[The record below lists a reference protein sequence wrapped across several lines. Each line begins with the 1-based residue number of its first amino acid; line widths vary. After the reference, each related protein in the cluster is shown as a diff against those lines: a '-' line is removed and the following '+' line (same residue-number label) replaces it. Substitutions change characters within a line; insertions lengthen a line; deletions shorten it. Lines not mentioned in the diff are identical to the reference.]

1 MTTNNDFYFAL
12 LRISILQLLKAQG
25 FDRARPSLVD
35 VMTDLYAKFLS
46 LLASEVSSIAQA
58 RCDQDDTIALQD
70 ITLALENLGIVKPTN
85 VLDVYDENAEL
96 SSSRGME
103 KFKDWCIYSTQLTDA
118 RITALPTVELLQ
130 SEEKESDPLSAIPDY
145 LNQLLQNK
153 GAKQKLETKNRKT
166 ELIEDLINNNGLDD
180 WIKLVI
186 ARQRINMIE
195 RASKKE
201 SQNVPALPHI
211 AGYKSS
217 ILSRHHH
224 TTITNED
231 RMPSTMTP
239 RDEDALTEIQE
250 NPFVTSKLP
259 IMRKENRLENITLS
273 FEDEELESLGEVEGP
288 NQKSQENNNE
298 ESFKENNKSLTESPH
313 GDDRDISMFQFDSNV
328 DTKWAEQE
336 DMDSTFQ
343 RRTSLDYGGYF

>member
-1 MTTNNDFYFAL
+1 
-12 LRISILQLLKAQG
+12 
-25 FDRARPSLVD
+25 
-35 VMTDLYAKFLS
+35 
-46 LLASEVSSIAQA
+46 
-58 RCDQDDTIALQD
+58 
-70 ITLALENLGIVKPTN
+70 
-85 VLDVYDENAEL
+85 
-96 SSSRGME
+96 
-103 KFKDWCIYSTQLTDA
+103 
-118 RITALPTVELLQ
+118 
-130 SEEKESDPLSAIPDY
+130 
-145 LNQLLQNK
+145 
-153 GAKQKLETKNRKT
+153 
-166 ELIEDLINNNGLDD
+166 
-180 WIKLVI
+180 
-186 ARQRINMIE
+186 
-195 RASKKE
+195 
-201 SQNVPALPHI
+201 
-211 AGYKSS
+211 
-217 ILSRHHH
+217 
-224 TTITNED
+224 
-231 RMPSTMTP
+231 MPSAMTP